1 MKEQVKEMFA
11 QITMPEKT
19 ERKIRAAMEG
29 KESTVS
35 HRRSGWKQAAS
46 LAALV
51 VLIIALSPAARAA
64 VSGWVVKYF
73 WPGSDI
79 TIYEVN
85 DGEVE
90 ATVAVVDTEAPG
102 FARMVNG
109 RLYFVGNGEKIDIT
123 DQITE
128 EKPYYYSYVDDYG
141 MTHEMAVGYSG
152 SLENFGIYEFIWKEE
167 DGEPVWKV
175 GTGRNFLNGE
185 TNACYPW
192 VETVWQDLGIPWQM
206 PD

>member
-1 MKEQVKEMFA
+1 MKEQVKDMFA
-11 QITMPEKT
+11 KVTMPEKT
-19 ERKIRAAMEG
+19 EKKIRAAMAQ
-29 KESTVS
+29 
-35 HRRSGWKQAAS
+35 RSAGVPCQRTGWKQAAS

-51 VLIIALSPAARAA
+51 VLVIALSPAARAA

-128 EKPYYYSYVDDYG
+128 EKPYYYTYVDEYG
-141 MTHEMAVGYSG
+141 LTHEMVVGYSG
-152 SLENFGIYEFIWKEE
+152 SIDNFGIYEFIWKEE
-167 DGEPVWKV
+167 GGEKVWRM
-175 GTGRNFLNGE
+175 GTGRNNLSME
-185 TNACYPW
+185 TGKCYPW
-192 VETVWQDLGIPWQM
+192 VETVWEDLGIPWAM
-206 PD
+206 PE